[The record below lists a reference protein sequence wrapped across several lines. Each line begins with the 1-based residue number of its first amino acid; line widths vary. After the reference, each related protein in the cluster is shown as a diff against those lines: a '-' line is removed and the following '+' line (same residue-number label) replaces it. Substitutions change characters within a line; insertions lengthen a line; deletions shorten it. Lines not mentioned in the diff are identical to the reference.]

1 MYMSAYTCTYAGVIS
16 LCAYMYALYTHIQ
29 LHTHTHTVHRGFR
42 KDAMMNYAKALD
54 LTQTYQ
60 DSFQKLY
67 DSLRCVEQEQEYVE
81 FIRENK
87 K

>member
-1 MYMSAYTCTYAGVIS
+1 
-16 LCAYMYALYTHIQ
+16 
-29 LHTHTHTVHRGFR
+29 
-42 KDAMMNYAKALD
+42 MMNYAKALD

-87 K
+87 KWV

>member
-1 MYMSAYTCTYAGVIS
+1 MQRSS
-16 LCAYMYALYTHIQ
+16 RLHICRRSQ
-29 LHTHTHTVHRGFR
+29 DVYVFR

>member
-1 MYMSAYTCTYAGVIS
+1 M
-16 LCAYMYALYTHIQ
+16 
-29 LHTHTHTVHRGFR
+29 THTHNQPPVFR
-42 KDAMMNYAKALD
+42 KEAMMNYAKALD

-87 K
+87 T

>member
-1 MYMSAYTCTYAGVIS
+1 MSNFSVCIHVCTV
-16 LCAYMYALYTHIQ
+16 
-29 LHTHTHTVHRGFR
+29 HTHTHTHTHTGAFR

-67 DSLRCVEQEQEYVE
+67 NSLRCVEQEQEYVE

>member
-1 MYMSAYTCTYAGVIS
+1 MCIDYNIQLVKFS
-16 LCAYMYALYTHIQ
+16 LCAYTQ
-29 LHTHTHTVHRGFR
+29 THTHCVFR
-42 KDAMMNYAKALD
+42 KEAMTNYAKALD

>member
-1 MYMSAYTCTYAGVIS
+1 MYVRMSNFSVCIHVCTVHTLS
-16 LCAYMYALYTHIQ
+16 LA
-29 LHTHTHTVHRGFR
+29 HTHTHTHTHRGFR